1 MDVIYI
7 SYSYRCNNT
16 LMKDKFY
23 SRVAVMIMTVIW
35 QMVSITALA
44 QRQVQVVEMQTQP
57 DGTQIYVPK
66 TIEVPE
72 KSSEEMAAAKSKAAT
87 VTAED
92 DDLQYYLNH
101 LPMTRAGESA
111 VVIDLSTFKDTIRQ
125 TTLEVNQGISLKFT
139 NGAIRRGEGIAKG
152 DPVVMISN
160 GTAVEFDETVILSG
174 ENLETNGPV
183 VHVDNSSLKT
193 AAFIGNTQCG
203 GKNNYYTSLL
213 VDWESSGISS
223 SAGSKSINLYAN
235 STPCNS
241 KLEIVGGI
249 ISVGLSYGGDE
260 NMVMS
265 GGQVGESGKGFI
277 SLEGKGGVIL
287 SGGSVNYISC
297 GNAEA
302 AQDVFVTSDNVC
314 LGSIAF
320 HNTYSK
326 LRLSQAHSNYIY
338 RRLQLCYHN
347 PEIHDGLVVAVG
359 ENGYQISQDDISL
372 MTLWYWYTN
381 GDVLQDVS
389 LYKLCLEGN
398 SVVVRKKVRDLQS
411 DINNAPNNTETT
423 INLDNYGE
431 LTTGILIPKGKKIK
445 MTGTKNVTLASNF
458 TGDYIFRTEGDA
470 QLDITIPGF
479 SGYSSTSLPKYG
491 FVAGYASSKIQVNQ
505 LGTNTLSLPNILLA
519 VEKGATI
526 DCYANI
532 STKEIY
538 IAPGGKM
545 NIYSEN
551 GDVETFTDEGGTVNI
566 TGPVKFYSTL
576 TSLGTASL
584 LSENVTSLAKLVLG
598 KQSSMTFTSKWV
610 KPTSLNISFKDNDYV
625 LDQTYIT
632 FESSTTML
640 SGFETVSFCLL
651 DAHSAYFDYN
661 AKQIS
666 IEEVDKAALA
676 LIDEQYNSADTRAN
690 SCASKIRELHTSIEK
705 YFSSGSLTADERD
718 FYLAWLEK
726 ANAALDYGE
735 YELSIINSVRPVF
748 YGKKS
753 MPYYQEAIAYAEKWI
768 SEAEWSI
775 KELESELDS
784 LVSSRK
790 KTFSNTDDLQ
800 DFLNNLGKNNET
812 TEDNPATV
820 TIADGT
826 VLDNIDIPE
835 GTHVEMNVEG
845 DSNDDL
851 QAFIN
856 GLVTVKYGS
865 SLRLNGNYVV
875 RGENTS
881 ATLLV
886 HGTIDI
892 YATIIL
898 EGTKTEVVHIYNGG
912 TANWRGNMTSGKI
925 VNEGTLNIYSGTTHY
940 IENHGTV
947 QHNTGVCHHIVNY
960 KTYYMKGGNIN
971 ASNTEYDNAF
981 ENCGTA
987 YLTGG
992 TIVSSKTL
1000 IINYVNS
1007 KTYIDGVKLDD
1018 SNATSTIISYSDFHI
1033 RGDYSPKHI
1042 ILDRGVRINFTS
1054 VWTVRWHIT
1063 FIDNRTTIRK
1073 VIFHSDKFNLNN
1085 DYIKLIDFN
1094 LPDGY
1099 RWYYN
1104 AEEKG
1109 IEMRDSKVYD
1119 SDDLQAFLD
1128 RLAKFAGTASEPV
1141 ILEGDNHT
1149 IDVETDAD
1157 RLFELPANSYV
1168 EIRNVIFRIVSDVSQ
1183 KRWHIPS
1190 GSTLI
1195 LNNVTLNAGEE
1206 KEDDDRVEL
1215 AVEGG
1220 KLYINNVVFINIR
1233 LTLNG
1238 TVYVCS
1244 PLSSRIYLSYENN
1257 DEIVNGVHVA
1267 EGCNGYVLTEAD
1279 LDKFVYCDLDDSSD
1293 IWKFLLA
1300 ENAIELYQEVSGMEK
1315 VPGDNHPQVFADEAG
1330 RLNIIGVPQDAQCF
1344 IYNSEG
1350 ILIRKGTVSEIT
1362 ASGSIP
1368 AKGCY
1373 VLKVGKTAIKFVR

>member
-1 MDVIYI
+1 ME
-7 SYSYRCNNT
+7 N
-16 LMKDKFY
+16 KFY
-23 SRVAVMIMTVIW
+23 SRVAAVIMAIIG
-35 QMVSITALA
+35 QMVGITALA

-57 DGTQIYVPK
+57 DGTEIHVPK

-72 KSSEEMAAAKSKAAT
+72 KSAEEVAAAKRKAAT

-139 NGAIRRGEGIAKG
+139 NGAIRRGEGIAS
-152 DPVVMISN
+152 DEPVVMISN
-160 GTAVEFDETVILSG
+160 GTAVELDKTVILSG
-174 ENLETNGPV
+174 ENLQTNGPV
-183 VHVDNSSLKT
+183 VHVENSSLKT
-193 AAFIGNTQCG
+193 SAYIGNTKIG
-203 GKNNYYTSLL
+203 NTGWYYYPLR
-213 VDWESSGISS
+213 VDSYAHIESS
-223 SAGSKSINLYAN
+223 SAGSKSMTLYAN
-235 STPCNS
+235 SPTYNS

-249 ISVGLSYGGDE
+249 ISVGLSYSGDE

-265 GGQVGESGKGFI
+265 GGQVGETGKGTI
-277 SLEGKGGVIL
+277 YLEGKGGIIF
-287 SGGSVNYISC
+287 SGGYVQSVRC
-297 GNAEA
+297 DNADA
-302 AQDVFVTSDNVC
+302 AQDVFVTGDNVC
-314 LGSIAF
+314 LGDILF
-320 HNTYSK
+320 KQKYSK
-326 LRLSQAHSNYIY
+326 LRLSQTLSNT
-338 RRLQLCYHN
+338 LFLTYHN

-359 ENGYQISQDDISL
+359 ENGYQISQKDLSL
-372 MTLWYWYTN
+372 MKLGGWFTN
-381 GDVLQDVS
+381 GEVLQDVS

-398 SVVVRKKVRDLQS
+398 SVVVRKKVKDLQS
-411 DINNAPNNTETT
+411 DINNAPDNTETT
-423 INLDNYGE
+423 IDLDNYGE

-458 TGDYIFRTEGDA
+458 TGDYIFRTEDDA

-491 FVAGYASSKIQVNQ
+491 FVAGYAESKIQVNQ
-505 LGTNTLSLPNILLA
+505 LGTNTLSLPNTLLA
-519 VEKGATI
+519 VEKGGTI

-532 STKEIY
+532 STKGVY
-538 IAPGGKM
+538 IAAGGTM

-551 GDVETFTDEGGTVNI
+551 GEVETSTTDEGGTVNI
-566 TGPVKFYSTL
+566 TGQVKFNETF
-576 TSLGTASL
+576 TSLGNTSL
-584 LSENVTSLAKLVLG
+584 LSENITSLKELILG
-598 KQSSMTFTSKWV
+598 KYSNITFTNKWV
-610 KPTSLNISFKDNDYV
+610 KPVALNISFKDNDYS
-625 LDQTYIT
+625 LDHTYIK
-632 FESSTTML
+632 FVSSTTML
-640 SGFETVSFCLL
+640 SGFETVRFSLL
-651 DAHSAYFDYN
+651 DAHSAYFDDN

-676 LIDEQYNSADTRAN
+676 LIDEQYNLADTRAN
-690 SCASKIRELHTSIEK
+690 SCASKIRELLTSIEK

-718 FYLAWLEK
+718 FYLAGLEK
-726 ANAALDYGE
+726 ANAALDNGE
-735 YELSIINSVRPVF
+735 DELSKINSVRPVF

-753 MPYYQEAIAYAEKWI
+753 MPYQEEAIVYAKKWI
-768 SEAEWSI
+768 SEAEWAI
-775 KELESELDS
+775 KEVESELNS

-826 VLDNIDIPE
+826 VLDNIEIPE
-835 GTHVEMNVEG
+835 GTHVEMNIEG

-851 QAFIN
+851 QAFID

-912 TANWRGNMTSGKI
+912 TVNWRGNMTSGKI
-925 VNEGTLNIYSGTTHY
+925 VNEGTLNLYSGTTEYVENRGTAQHY
-940 IENHGTV
+940 AGI
-947 QHNTGVCHHIVNY
+947 CHHIVNHE
-960 KTYYMKGGNIN
+960 TYYLKGGSIN
-971 ASNTEYDNAF
+971 TIGTEYGYAF
-981 ENCGTA
+981 ENYGTA
-987 YLTGG
+987 HLTGG

-1042 ILDRGVRINFTS
+1042 VLDNGVRINFIT

-1073 VIFHSDKFNLNN
+1073 VIFHSDEFDLNDDFIKF
-1085 DYIKLIDFN
+1085 IDFD

-1104 AEEKG
+1104 ATENG
-1109 IEMRDSKVYD
+1109 IELRDTKVYD

-1128 RLAKFAGTASEPV
+1128 RLAKSSGSASAPV
-1141 ILEGDNHT
+1141 ILDGDNHT
-1149 IDVETDAD
+1149 VDVTMDANG
-1157 RLFELPANSYV
+1157 RFEFPGNSNV
-1168 EIRNVIFRIVSDVSQ
+1168 EVRNIIFRFVSTTSH
-1183 KRWHIPS
+1183 KTWYIPS
-1190 GSTLI
+1190 GSTVI
-1195 LNNVTLNAGEE
+1195 LNNVTLDGGEDEYGNDNAEMMV
-1206 KEDDDRVEL
+1206 D
-1215 AVEGG
+1215 GG
-1220 KLYINNVVFINIR
+1220 QLFVNNVVFIN
-1233 LTLNG
+1233 LHLNINC
-1238 TVYVCS
+1238 TIYICS
-1244 PLSSRIYLSYENN
+1244 PLSSRIYLIYDNN
-1257 DEIVNGVHVA
+1257 GEIVDGTHVA
-1267 EGCNGYVLTEAD
+1267 EGRMGYVLTEAD
-1279 LDKFVYCDLDDSSD
+1279 LDKFGYYDYYGSGKL
-1293 IWKFLLA
+1293 WKFVLA
-1300 ENAIELYQEVSGMEK
+1300 GNAIELYQEISGINTLSEN
-1315 VPGDNHPQVFADEAG
+1315 NHPRVYVDG
-1330 RLNIIGVPQDAQCF
+1330 VGKLNITGVSLDAQCF
-1344 IYNSEG
+1344 IYSSEG
-1350 ILIRKGTVSEIT
+1350 ALVKAGTVAEVT
-1362 ASGSIP
+1362 ASDGML
-1368 AKGCY
+1368 ARGCY
-1373 VLKVGKTAIKFVR
+1373 VLKVGTTTVKFVR